1 MIILCKRYGNHANR
15 LMQNVHLE
23 IFCLENGIRFI
34 NADFEDMVPYFK
46 GTKPVF
52 FAKALRHLSR
62 LFPSKIICSQNEVEL
77 DDIKNQFIGRGFS
90 FVDGFGYRSYNLI
103 EKYHDFVVSKY
114 SIKEELKDKQ
124 LLDIINQQRS
134 EGKVLVGVHIRRT
147 DYKDYL
153 NGKYYYSLDYYRLII
168 IRLSELIGESN
179 AYFVLFSDE
188 KVQIDL
194 PNCTQSHG
202 TWYQDL
208 DSMSNCDYLIG
219 PPSTFS
225 CWASYMGNVPQ
236 YFIKDTETI
245 IQLSDFHVS
254 SRL

>member
-23 IFCLENGIRFI
+23 VFCQENGIRYI
-34 NADFEDMVPYFK
+34 NADFEDMVAYFN
-46 GTKPVF
+46 GTKSVK
-52 FAKALRHLSR
+52 FAKALRYLSR
-62 LFPSKIICSQNEVEL
+62 LFPSVIKSSQYEVEL
-77 DDIKNQFIGRGFS
+77 DDIKNQFTKGGIH
-90 FVDGFGYRSYNLI
+90 FVSGFGYRSYNLI
-103 EKYHDFVVSKY
+103 DKYHDFVVSKY
-114 SIKEELKDKQ
+114 RIKEELKDKQ
-124 LLDIINQQRS
+124 LLSIINKQRS
-134 EGKVLVGVHIRRT
+134 EGKLLVGVHIRRT

-153 NGKYYYSLDYYRLII
+153 NGKYFYSIDYYKQVIE
-168 IRLSELIGESN
+168 RLSDLIGDRN
-179 AYFVLFSDE
+179 VYFVLFSDE
-188 KVQIDL
+188 IIQIDL

-236 YFIKDTETI
+236 FFIKDTERT
-245 IQLSDFHVS
+245 IQLTDFQVS

>member
-23 IFCLENGIRFI
+23 IFCKENGIRYI
-34 NADFEDMVPYFK
+34 NADFEDMVPFFN
-46 GTKPVF
+46 GTKSVC
-52 FAKALRHLSR
+52 FAKALRRLSKVV
-62 LFPSKIICSQNEVEL
+62 PSAIKISQHEVEL
-77 DDIKNQFIGRGFS
+77 GDIKKQFTGGGIH
-90 FVDGFGYRSYNLI
+90 FVSGFGYRSYNLI
-103 EKYHDFVVSKY
+103 EKYHDFVTLKY
-114 SIKEELKDKQ
+114 GIKEGIKDKQ
-124 LLDIINQQRS
+124 LLSIINEKRS
-134 EGKVLVGVHIRRT
+134 EGKLLVGVHIRRT

-153 NGKYYYSLDYYRLII
+153 NGKYYYSLDFYKQIIKRLA
-168 IRLSELIGESN
+168 ELIGERN
-179 AYFVLFSDE
+179 VYFVLFSDE
-188 KVQIDL
+188 TVQIDL

-236 YFIKDTETI
+236 YFIKDTERT
-245 IQLSDFHVS
+245 IQLTDFQVS
-254 SRL
+254 SKL